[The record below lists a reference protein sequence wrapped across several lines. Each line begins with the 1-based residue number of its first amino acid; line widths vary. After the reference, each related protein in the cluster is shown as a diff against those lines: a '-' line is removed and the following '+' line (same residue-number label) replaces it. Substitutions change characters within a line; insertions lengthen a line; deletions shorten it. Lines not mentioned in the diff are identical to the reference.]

1 MNNITEVTINNDK
14 YNITPTQ
21 LYHCLI
27 TFFIILKIIYSSYN
41 TIKNY
46 FVYPSFI
53 LFRLWTYCMN
63 KFIEI
68 IIIYIIYNY
77 FIDDNVEII
86 INNTI
91 YGKYTI
97 MLEQLY
103 YNIITIFIILR
114 IISDIY
120 SCIVEYFEYPPQ
132 YKLLINEG
140 KE

>member
-1 MNNITEVTINNDK
+1 MNNITEVTINDDK

-27 TFFIILKIIYSSYN
+27 TFFIILRVIYMLYY

-68 IIIYIIYNY
+68 IIIYISCNIIYNY
-77 FIDDNVEII
+77 FMVDNVEII
-86 INNTI
+86 INNTF

-120 SCIVEYFEYPPQ
+120 SCIVEYFEHPPQ
-132 YKLLINEG
+132 YSTI
-140 KE
+140 